1 MKEPE
6 LKMIQVFAETHKKI
20 KRLAFYA
27 DKPVRQYMADLA
39 DKLEEERKDETG
51 NR

>member
-27 DKPVRQYMADLA
+27 DKPVRQYMKELA
-39 DKLEEERKDETG
+39 EREEKQSESNK
-51 NR
+51 

>member
-20 KRLAFYA
+20 KLLAA
-27 DKPVRQYMADLA
+27 KKNKPVRQYMRELA
-39 DKLEEERKDETG
+39 DSEEKKDEK
-51 NR
+51 NN